1 MSATFA
7 ALSWEPA
14 LQGILAVAVAVILLM
29 GSVYL
34 LLATNTG
41 ARLGML
47 LALAALFGWMA
58 LMGIVWTLYA
68 QGLADM
74 SEEPHW
80 VPIEVNVG
88 ELEEAQTERARDLS
102 EWKELPAADPARG
115 EAQASADVALT
126 SSTELF
132 DSSQGYVVTDAYEV
146 GGKPERKG
154 DGIIDR
160 IAHKISSTA
169 RIVHPPHY
177 AIVQVQAV
185 VPVEAVP
192 GEAPP
197 TPEADPSQPV
207 ISVIMERDLGNVRVR
222 PAVFTIVCF
231 IIFFVLCWML
241 HVRDKEAARARS
253 AAATSG

>member
-1 MSATFA
+1 MIATFA
-7 ALSWEPA
+7 ALSWDPA
-14 LQGILAVAVAVILLM
+14 LQGILAVAIAVIMLM

-47 LALAALFGWMA
+47 LALTGLFGWMA
-58 LMGIVWTLYA
+58 LMGFVWTIYA

-74 SEEPHW
+74 SQDPRWEA
-80 VPIEVNVG
+80 IEVNVG
-88 ELEEAQTERARDLS
+88 ELEAAETERARDLS
-102 EWKELPAADPARG
+102 GWKELPAADPARG

-126 SSTELF
+126 DSTGLF
-132 DSSQGYVVTDAYEV
+132 ESSQGYVVLDAYEV

-154 DGIIDR
+154 DGVIDR

-185 VPVEAVP
+185 VPVETVP

-222 PAVFTIVCF
+222 PAVFTLACLV
-231 IIFFVLCWML
+231 IFLVLCWML
-241 HVRDKEAARARS
+241 HRRDQEAARARA
-253 AAATSG
+253 AAATT

>member
-7 ALSWEPA
+7 ALSWDPA
-14 LQGILAVAVAVILLM
+14 LQGILAVAIGVIMLM

-47 LALAALFGWMA
+47 LALAGLFGWMA
-58 LMGIVWTLYA
+58 LMGFVWTIYA

-74 SEEPHW
+74 SQDPRWEA
-80 VPIEVNVG
+80 IEVNVG
-88 ELEEAQTERARDLS
+88 DLGEAELERARDLS

-115 EAQASADVALT
+115 EAQAAADVALT
-126 SSTELF
+126 DATELF
-132 DSSQGYVVTDAYEV
+132 ESSQGYVVTDAFEV

-154 DGIIDR
+154 DSVIDR
-160 IAHKISSTA
+160 VWHKITSTA

-185 VPVEAVP
+185 VPVETVP

-197 TPEADPSQPV
+197 TPGPTP
-207 ISVIMERDLGNVRVR
+207 
-222 PAVFTIVCF
+222 
-231 IIFFVLCWML
+231 
-241 HVRDKEAARARS
+241 
-253 AAATSG
+253 TSR